1 MTTSPMTQDLKV
13 ETLADNKLYVIRE
26 GVSKET
32 CEQLKTEYLMIKE
45 VVETQYSG
53 PTSDPIMPGA
63 FAMYSPVCFEAMGQV
78 IQPMIEQVVGCE
90 LYQTFSYAR
99 VYVKGTNLVRHRDRT
114 SGEWVG
120 NVCITRDDTD
130 WELYIELDGKSHQ
143 ILLNQGDICIFRGH
157 KDYHWRPKY
166 TGELQVQAFVSY
178 VDVNGKYAKNKYD
191 GRPMLSMP
199 WESAADFIQEE
210 QAMINSSPYY
220 T

>member
-120 NVCITRDDTD
+120 NVCITRDDTA

-143 ILLNQGDICIFRGH
+143 ILLNHGDICIFRGH

>member
-157 KDYHWRPKY
+157 RDYHWRPKY

-178 VDVNGKYAKNKYD
+178 VDANGKYAKNKYD

-210 QAMINSSPYY
+210 QSMINSSPYY

>member
-210 QAMINSSPYY
+210 QSMINSSPYY

>member
-78 IQPMIEQVVGCE
+78 IQHMIEQVVGCE

-210 QAMINSSPYY
+210 QSMINSSPYY

>member
-26 GVSKET
+26 AVSKET

-210 QAMINSSPYY
+210 QSMINSSPYY

>member
-78 IQPMIEQVVGCE
+78 IQPMIE
-90 LYQTFSYAR
+90 
-99 VYVKGTNLVRHRDRT
+99 
-114 SGEWVG
+114 
-120 NVCITRDDTD
+120 I
-130 WELYIELDGKSHQ
+130 
-143 ILLNQGDICIFRGH
+143 
-157 KDYHWRPKY
+157 
-166 TGELQVQAFVSY
+166 
-178 VDVNGKYAKNKYD
+178 
-191 GRPMLSMP
+191 GR
-199 WESAADFIQEE
+199 AHV
-210 QAMINSSPYY
+210 
-220 T
+220 

>member
-1 MTTSPMTQDLKV
+1 
-13 ETLADNKLYVIRE
+13 
-26 GVSKET
+26 
-32 CEQLKTEYLMIKE
+32 MIKE

-210 QAMINSSPYY
+210 QSMINSSPYY

>member
-199 WESAADFIQEE
+199 WESAADFIKEE
-210 QAMINSSPYY
+210 QAMITSSPYY

>member
-1 MTTSPMTQDLKV
+1 MTTNHMTQDLKV
-13 ETLADNKLYVIRE
+13 DTICDGKLYVIRN
-26 GVSKET
+26 GLSIET
-32 CEQLKTEYLMIKE
+32 CEQLKIEYMMIKD

-63 FAMYSPVCFEAMGQV
+63 FAMYSPVCFEAMGQH
-78 IQPMIEQVVGCE
+78 IQPQIEQV
-90 LYQTFSYAR
+90 LDTQLHQTFSYAR

-114 SGEWVG
+114 SGEWVA

-130 WELYIELDGKSHQ
+130 WPLYLEMDGKSHQ
-143 ILLNQGDICIFRGH
+143 VLMNQGDICIFRGH
-157 KDYHWRPKY
+157 KDFHWRPKY
-166 TGELQVQAFVSY
+166 TGELQIQAFVSY
-178 VDVNGKYAKNKYD
+178 VDANGKYANNKYD

-199 WESAADFIQEE
+199 WESAADFIKEE